1 MAKKRERG
9 VRRPEEGGLVPRGT
23 GGPLPSSPL
32 GATMSRSAAREGAA
46 PKRSGF
52 GLESGIQPTPSLASS
67 DGREP
72 DPSKPDAMLP
82 GPSAV
87 KRLEGRPR

>member
-1 MAKKRERG
+1 M
-9 VRRPEEGGLVPRGT
+9 PRGT
-23 GGPLPSSPL
+23 GGPLPSSPV
-32 GATMSRSAAREGAA
+32 GATMARSAACEGAA
-46 PKRSGF
+46 PKRSGL

-67 DGREP
+67 DSREP
-72 DPSKPDAMLP
+72 DLSKRDAMLP